1 MELKLKNDEKEV
13 EIPVFRFDPIKHR
26 YYLGEKQMT
35 GVTTILSVIA
45 KNSLI
50 QWAANEAVKYL
61 DSKYDPDL
69 FQDRDEF
76 NKLLEEARTAHA
88 RKRDKSADQG
98 TNSHLWISRWIMAS
112 MGQSELPVND
122 PALSII
128 TDNFLKWVEEAK
140 PKFLASEKVVY
151 SKQHWFAGTL
161 DFIAE
166 IDGKVYLGDV
176 KTGSGIYQ
184 EMFWQTSGYQLALE
198 EIEPE
203 WKIEGH
209 IIVNPTKE
217 GKLNVESNF
226 FYPEN
231 VKGFLAALQIYRII
245 NKYEG

>member
-1 MELKLKNDEKEV
+1 MEKVKVVDITPNSEQ
-13 EIPVFRFDPIKHR
+13 IPIFRFDPVKHR
-26 YYLGEKQMT
+26 YYLGEKQLT
-35 GVTTILSVIA
+35 GVTTILGVLA
-45 KNSLI
+45 KPALI
-50 QWAANEAVKYL
+50 QWASNEAIKYI
-61 DSKYDPDL
+61 KENAHI
-69 FQDRDEF
+69 RDEDKAYVATE
-76 NKLLEEARTAHA
+76 KLLEEARTAHV
-88 RKRDKSADQG
+88 RKRDTSANIG
-98 TNSHLWISRWIMAS
+98 TRAHSWISDYIGGKNPERNEEIA
-112 MGQSELPVND
+112 
-122 PALSII
+122 II

-140 PKFLASEKVVY
+140 PKFLASEKVIY
-151 SKQHWFAGTL
+151 SKYHWFAGTL

-176 KTGSGIYQ
+176 KTGNGIYQ

-198 EIEPE
+198 EVEPE
-203 WKIEGH
+203 LKIDGH

>member
-26 YYLGEKQMT
+26 YYLGEKQLT
-35 GVTTILSVIA
+35 GVTTILGVLA
-45 KNSLI
+45 KPALI
-50 QWAANEAVKYL
+50 QWAANEAVEYITEKALYFESTNDWKVSGDIL
-61 DSKYDPDL
+61 V
-69 FQDRDEF
+69 
-76 NKLLEEARTAHA
+76 EARTAHV
-88 RKRDKSADQG
+88 RKRDKSADIG
-98 TNSHLWISRWIMAS
+98 TVAHSWISDYIGGKNPERNEEIA
-112 MGQSELPVND
+112 
-122 PALSII
+122 II
-128 TDNFLKWVEEAK
+128 TNNFLKWVEEAK

>member
-26 YYLGEKQMT
+26 YYLGEKQLT
-35 GVTTILSVIA
+35 GVTTILGVLA
-45 KNSLI
+45 KPALI
-50 QWAANEAVKYL
+50 QWAANEAVEYITEKALYFESTNDWKVSGDIL
-61 DSKYDPDL
+61 V
-69 FQDRDEF
+69 
-76 NKLLEEARTAHA
+76 EARTAHV
-88 RKRDKSADQG
+88 RKRDKSADIG
-98 TNSHLWISRWIMAS
+98 TVAHSWISDYIGGKNPERNEEIA
-112 MGQSELPVND
+112 
-122 PALSII
+122 II
-128 TDNFLKWVEEAK
+128 TNNFLKWVEEAK
-140 PKFLASEKVVY
+140 PKFLASEKVVH

-166 IDGKVYLGDV
+166 IGGKQYLGDI

-184 EMFWQTSGYQLALE
+184 EMWWQTSGYQLALE

-203 WKIEGH
+203 WKIDGH

>member
-1 MELKLKNDEKEV
+1 MELKLKSDEIET
-13 EIPVFRFDPIKHR
+13 EIPVFRFDPVHHR
-26 YYLGEKQMT
+26 YYLGEKQLT
-35 GVTTILSVIA
+35 GVTTILGVLAKPQLLPWASKEACEYVQQNLKSMDELESVLAKA
-45 KNSLI
+45 KNAYA
-50 QWAANEAVKYL
+50 Q
-61 DSKYDPDL
+61 
-69 FQDRDEF
+69 
-76 NKLLEEARTAHA
+76 
-88 RKRDKSADQG
+88 KRDKAADIG
-98 TNSHLWISRWIMAS
+98 TLAHSWISDYIGGKNPKRNEEIA
-112 MGQSELPVND
+112 
-122 PALSII
+122 II

-140 PKFLASEKVVY
+140 PKFLASEKVVH

-166 IDGKVYLGDV
+166 IGGKQYLGDI

-184 EMFWQTSGYQLALE
+184 EMWWQTSGYQLALE

-203 WKIEGH
+203 WKIDGH

-231 VKGFLAALQIYRII
+231 VKGFLAALQIYCII